1 VLRLLYYPQILD
13 AEDGIN
19 VRAGAHSDFGSLT
32 LLFQEPGGQPG
43 LEIRDQEGRWV
54 GVPVDPHD
62 DDSATGAYSP
72 DIKANGD
79 APRVLPI
86 LVNIGDLLEDWTG
99 GLLISTVHRV
109 VFPKANGA
117 EEAQGDRYSIA
128 YFLHPLDDARL
139 EAIPS
144 PKILEYVAKN
154 GGSGARSGHKQ
165 GEVDGNGKVMT
176 AKEHLA
182 NRLRATYSIK

>member
-1 VLRLLYYPQILD
+1 MLRLLYYPEVLD
-13 AEDGIN
+13 AEDGID

-43 LEIRDQEGRWV
+43 LEIRNQEGRWV

-62 DDSATGAYSP
+62 NDSATGAYSP
-72 DIKANGD
+72 DIKAKGD
-79 APRVLPI
+79 VPRVLPI

-99 GLLISTVHRV
+99 GLLKSTVHRV
-109 VFPKANGA
+109 VFPHVDGG
-117 EEAQGDRYSIA
+117 EQGDRYSIA

-144 PKILEYVAKN
+144 AKILEHVTKT
-154 GGSGARSGHKQ
+154 GGSSAREGGEQ
-165 GEVDGNGKVMT
+165 GEGGGDGQAMT

-182 NRLRATYSIK
+182 NRLKATYSIK